1 MSGLYISRTLL
12 CEDKTLTEAKLLRH
26 EGVVV
31 VLAEP
36 GAGKTRL
43 LSSISSQLGVVAEKA
58 SIFKLKTSV
67 PATNA
72 LVLDALDEIAKL
84 DSSGIDAVLV
94 KAQETGANKVVLASR
109 SSEWEKAR
117 SVFIGE
123 CFGTDPMVVRLQPF
137 NDTEQKELFLDYVP
151 REDFSE
157 FKRELERFELQ
168 PLLGNPQFL
177 KLFADAFVQSGRK
190 FTTKSKI
197 FEDAVLR
204 LAHEANSAVS
214 QTNRP
219 PVDTL
224 IKWANE
230 VFAKLLLSGAAGVS
244 FADNLDEKQFPH
256 LRLLVLEQNAEA
268 RFITDTRL
276 LKPSAR
282 EGEHEPVHRIVA
294 EYCAA
299 RYLAKRIDDSA
310 DRLSLRKCLAII
322 APNSVVRDELR
333 GLLGWM
339 AAVGSKNL
347 QEAAIDLDPYAVL
360 ANGDPSQLWPSS
372 KRKLLSRLKD
382 VAEDNPYFRR
392 GDIGRTFSTSGFFS
406 AGDVEYLKPQLVGI
420 NENRHLRDL
429 LLELLNGSDA
439 VPLLVSE
446 LHTLML
452 DPDNSLNTR
461 ELAHWNLIDVAGH
474 DHKSDCEEL
483 FREGSPDALYIAAV
497 TFQELGVEALGHNT
511 LLNLLHKC
519 TELYPGRKK
528 RKEHTNVAKFF
539 IKKLIRELELFH
551 IEWLLDQLTEDLTCT
566 CGEKAHNCDC
576 RTGISKVVGL
586 LLDRYFEKSAGPF
599 DPVRV
604 WQWLRNLNFHYQVSP
619 QQSESV
625 RVLQT
630 NHELRQGIQRHA
642 LEGVTDPDEV
652 WNIWLYTFTWQ
663 SHAGLRFQLD
673 DNQAM
678 VDHAFENDNPALW
691 TKFCMSHNPYENGH
705 GPDTLRTHMRRQ
717 ANQKPEFMRAWSKW
731 NNDCERDSR
740 QFRKSGY
747 RHSRRAKRRKN
758 REDQI
763 KSANLQHLRDNRDL
777 VESGRHWKWLEH
789 FAELYLMN
797 PEKLSEHVDDPEMP
811 INALCIC
818 LPFIESELPTL
829 ERLAELNCNSQFL
842 VTETILFAAC
852 LAIFR
857 RYGSLASIKQNTL
870 AVLKTNID
878 MTYEAVEEGDR
889 SRFEAEVNSR
899 LFQTKTDVE
908 QFARQYLEPQLRI
921 DNCKHTEVSWLR
933 NKPEFSPLLEQLP
946 LEWLTRFSEAS
957 IEALDTL
964 FDLGAE
970 HSDQTALLELIK
982 LRYVENFSCQPDET
996 ENKDLEARRS
1006 FWFLRH
1012 FFFAQDCPEAIERWF
1027 KSDPNTIFALER
1039 RAGPFS
1045 RSKNKGWPTLSAENV
1060 YMILDAFV
1068 ETWPKVHLPSGWG
1081 TGSPKNETAYR
1092 FLTHIVWTIKQD
1104 DPDNS
1109 LPTLNSI
1116 IADERFGEFHNAA
1129 RDMRA
1134 STLRQLA
1141 LRDFEAPAPSQV
1153 VEVLDRNQAA
1163 TVEVLRAQL
1172 LEELEEFQ
1180 RAINGSEFDPIEKFY
1195 SGDKRVDEPRATKRI
1210 AEHLQMRL
1218 NSLNIA
1224 VPIEHHFKD
1233 ATRCDITATIMLD
1246 GAKKLLPIE
1255 VKGQWNPELFT
1266 AAEKQLHQKYSVH
1279 PNAEQQGIYLVL
1291 WFGGDEKIAGKGEPS
1306 INSPIELKEQIIAK
1320 MPVNL
1325 RGLIDV
1331 FVLDLSRK

>member
-1 MSGLYISRTLL
+1 M
-12 CEDKTLTEAKLLRH
+12 TETELLRH

-94 KAQETGANKVVLASR
+94 KAQETDAKKVVLASR
-109 SSEWEKAR
+109 SSEWEEAR
-117 SVFIGE
+117 SVFIRD

-151 REDFSE
+151 SEDFSE
-157 FKRELERFELQ
+157 FKHELERFELQ

-190 FTTKSKI
+190 FATRSNI
-197 FEDAVLR
+197 FEDAVRR

-230 VFAKLLLSGAAGVS
+230 VFAKLLLSGATGVS
-244 FADNLDEKQFPH
+244 IIDKLDERQFP
-256 LRLLVLEQNAEA
+256 RLGSLVSGGNAQA
-268 RFITDTRL
+268 QHITDTRL
-276 LKPSAR
+276 FKPSTK
-282 EGEHEPVHRIVA
+282 EGEHEPVHRIVT

-310 DRLSLRKCLAII
+310 DWFSLKKCFALI
-322 APNSVVRDELR
+322 APNSLVRDELR

-347 QEAAIDLDPYAVL
+347 QEAAIDLDPYAIL
-360 ANGDPSQLWPSS
+360 ANGDPSQLRPSS
-372 KRKLLSRLKD
+372 KRKLLSRLRD
-382 VAEDNPYFRR
+382 VAEDDPYFRR

-406 AGDVEYLKPQLVGI
+406 AGDIEDIKLQLVDI
-420 NENRHLRDL
+420 NENRQLRDL
-429 LLELLNGSDA
+429 LLELLKGSGA
-439 VPLLVSE
+439 VPFLVSE
-446 LHTLML
+446 LRTVML
-452 DPDNSLNTR
+452 DSDNSLNTR
-461 ELAHWNLIDVAGH
+461 ELAYLNLMDVAEH
-474 DHKSDCEEL
+474 DHKSDCGEL
-483 FREGSPDALYIAAV
+483 IKEGSPDALQIAV
-497 TFQELGVEALGHNT
+497 VMFQELGVEALGRNT
-511 LLNLLHKC
+511 LLNLLRKC
-519 TELYPGRKK
+519 TGLYSGRKE
-528 RKEHTNVAKFF
+528 RKEHTNAAKFF
-539 IKKLIRELELFH
+539 LKKFIRELELSDV
-551 IEWLLDQLTEDLTCT
+551 EWLLDQLTENLTCI
-566 CGEKAHNCDC
+566 CGKEVYNCDC
-576 RTGISKVVGL
+576 RTGISKMVGV
-586 LLDRYFEKSAGPF
+586 LLDRYFEESAGPF
-599 DPVRV
+599 DPIRI
-604 WQWLRNLNFHYQVSP
+604 WQWIKNLNFHEQVFT
-619 QQSESV
+619 QQSASV

-630 NHELRQGIQRHA
+630 NHGLRQGIQRNV
-642 LEGVTDPDEV
+642 LGGVTDLDEI
-652 WNIWLYTFTWQ
+652 WNIRLYAFGQQ
-663 SHAGLRFQLD
+663 SHAGLCFQID
-673 DNQAM
+673 DYRVM

-691 TKFCMSHNPYENGH
+691 SNFYDNHKWYKKEYDPNA
-705 GPDTLRTHMRRQ
+705 LRMHMRRQ
-717 ANQKPEFMRAWSKW
+717 ANQKPEFMRAWAKS
-731 NNDCERDSR
+731 NRDDESASR
-740 QFRKSGY
+740 EARISNLRYLRKM
-747 RHSRRAKRRKN
+747 KRREN

-763 KSANLQHLRDNRDL
+763 KSANLQYLRDNRDL
-777 VESGRHWKWLEH
+777 VESGRHWECLKH

-797 PEKLSEHVDDPEMP
+797 PKELSEHVDDPGMP
-811 INALCIC
+811 INALCNC
-818 LPFIESELPTL
+818 LPFIEPELPTL
-829 ERLAELNCNSQFL
+829 ERLAELKCNSRL
-842 VTETILFAAC
+842 LDIEIILYAAC

-857 RYGSLASIKQNTL
+857 RYGSLVSIKQNTL

-878 MTYEAVEEGDR
+878 MTYKAVEEGDR
-889 SRFEAEVNSR
+889 VHFEAEVNNR
-899 LFQTKTDVE
+899 LFRAKTDVE

-921 DNCKHTEVSWLR
+921 ANCKHTEVSWLR
-933 NKPEFSPLLEQLP
+933 NKREFSPLLEQLP

-957 IEALDTL
+957 IETLDTL
-964 FDLGAE
+964 FDLAAE

-982 LRYVENFSCQPDET
+982 LRYAENYSCQPDET
-996 ENKDLEARRS
+996 ENKDLGARRS

-1012 FFFAQDCPEAIERWF
+1012 FFFAQDCPEDIEQL

-1039 RAGPFS
+1039 RAGRFP
-1045 RSKNKGWPTLSAENV
+1045 RSENRGWPTLSAEKV

-1092 FLTHIVWTIKQD
+1092 FLTDIVWNIKQD

-1306 INSPIELKEQIIAK
+1306 INSPIELKEQINAK

>member
-1 MSGLYISRTLL
+1 MNDLYISRTLL
-12 CEDKTLTEAKLLRH
+12 CEDKTLTEAELVRH
-26 EGVVV
+26 EGIVV

-43 LSSISSQLGVVAEKA
+43 LASISSQLGVVAEKA
-58 SIFKLKTSV
+58 SIFGSKTSV
-67 PATNA
+67 PATNV
-72 LVLDALDEIAKL
+72 LVLDALDEVVKL
-84 DSSGIDAVLV
+84 DFSGIEAVLV
-94 KAQETGANKVVLASR
+94 KARETGASKVVLASR
-109 SSEWEKAR
+109 SSEWEEAQ
-117 SVFIGE
+117 SVFIRD

-137 NDTEQKELFLDYVP
+137 NDAEQEKLFLDYVP
-151 REDFSE
+151 GEE
-157 FKRELERFELQ
+157 FPGFKSELEKFELQ

-177 KLFADAFVQSGRK
+177 KLFTDAFVQSGRK

-197 FEDAVLR
+197 FEDAVRR
-204 LAHEANSAVS
+204 LACEDNPAVS
-214 QTNRP
+214 QANRP
-219 PVDTL
+219 SIDTL
-224 IKWANE
+224 IRWANE

-244 FADNLDEKQFPH
+244 IIDKPDERQFPH
-256 LRLLVLEQNAEA
+256 LGSLVSGENAQA
-268 RFITDTRL
+268 QYITDTRL
-276 LKPSAR
+276 LKPSTR
-282 EGEHEPVHRIVA
+282 EGEHEPIHRIVA

-299 RYLAKRIDDSA
+299 RYLAERIDDST
-310 DRLSLRKCLAII
+310 DWLSLRKCLAII

-360 ANGDPSQLWPSS
+360 ANGDPSQLRPSS
-372 KRKLLSRLKD
+372 KRRLLSRLKD
-382 VAEDNPYFRR
+382 VAEDDPYFRR
-392 GDIGRTFSTSGFFS
+392 GDLGRTFSTSGFFS
-406 AGDVEYLKPQLVGI
+406 AGDIEDIKLQLVDI
-420 NENRHLRDL
+420 NGNRQLRDL
-429 LLELLNGSDA
+429 LLELLKGSGA
-439 VPLLVSE
+439 VPFLVSE
-446 LHTLML
+446 LRTVML
-452 DPDNSLNTR
+452 DGNNSPYSR
-461 ELAHWNLIDVAGH
+461 ELARKNLTTITGH
-474 DHKSDCEEL
+474 DHKSDCGEL
-483 FREGSPDALYIAAV
+483 IKEGSPDALQIAV
-497 TFQELGVEALGHNT
+497 VMFQELGVEALGRNT
-511 LLNLLHKC
+511 LLNLLRKC
-519 TELYPGRKK
+519 TGLYSGRKE
-528 RKEHTNVAKFF
+528 RKEHTNAAKFF
-539 IKKLIRELELFH
+539 LKKFIRELELSDV
-551 IEWLLDQLTEDLTCT
+551 EWLLDQLTENLTCI
-566 CGEKAHNCDC
+566 CGKEVYNCDC
-576 RTGISKVVGL
+576 RTGISKMVGV
-586 LLDRYFEKSAGPF
+586 LLDRYFEESAGPF
-599 DPVRV
+599 DPIRI
-604 WQWLRNLNFHYQVSP
+604 WQWIKNLNFHEQVFT
-619 QQSESV
+619 QQSASV

-630 NHELRQGIQRHA
+630 NHGLRQGIQRNV
-642 LEGVTDPDEV
+642 LGGVTDLDEI
-652 WNIWLYTFTWQ
+652 WNIRLYAFGQQ
-663 SHAGLRFQLD
+663 SHAGLCFQID
-673 DNQAM
+673 DYRVM

-691 TKFCMSHNPYENGH
+691 SNFYDNHKRYKKEYDPNA
-705 GPDTLRTHMRRQ
+705 LRMHMCRQ
-717 ANQKPEFMRAWSKW
+717 ANQKPEFMRAWAKS
-731 NNDCERDSR
+731 NRDGKRITLNSHISN
-740 QFRKSGY
+740 FR
-747 RHSRRAKRRKN
+747 HLRRMKRREN

-763 KSANLQHLRDNRDL
+763 KSANLQYLRDNRDL
-777 VESGRHWKWLEH
+777 VESGRHWECLKH

-797 PEKLSEHVDDPEMP
+797 PKELSEHVDDPGMP
-811 INALCIC
+811 INALCNC
-818 LPFIESELPTL
+818 LPFIEPELPTL
-829 ERLAELNCNSQFL
+829 ERLAELKCNSRL
-842 VTETILFAAC
+842 LDIEIILYAAC

-857 RYGSLASIKQNTL
+857 RYGSLVSIKQNTL

-889 SRFEAEVNSR
+889 VRFEAEVNNK
-899 LFQTKTDVE
+899 LFRAKTDVE

-921 DNCKHTEVSWLR
+921 ANCKHTEVSWLR
-933 NKPEFSPLLEQLP
+933 NKREFSPLLEQLP

-957 IEALDTL
+957 IETLDTL
-964 FDLGAE
+964 FDLAAE

-982 LRYVENFSCQPDET
+982 LRYAENYSCQPDET
-996 ENKDLEARRS
+996 ENKDLGARRS

-1012 FFFAQDCPEAIERWF
+1012 FFFAQDCPEDIEQL

-1039 RAGPFS
+1039 RAGRFP
-1045 RSKNKGWPTLSAENV
+1045 RSENRGWPTLSAEKV

-1092 FLTHIVWTIKQD
+1092 FLTDIVWTIKQD

-1109 LPTLNSI
+1109 FPTLNSI
-1116 IADERFGEFHNAA
+1116 IADERFVDFHNAV

-1233 ATRCDITATIMLD
+1233 ATRCDITATLMLD